1 MNRRAF
7 VQILSAAGASAAVK
21 PLGAQATGDQS
32 TPTLYFVDGYH
43 GGVKGH
49 MPAGS
54 WRDILN
60 TLRDISRWKLC
71 LDIEA
76 ATWEVLLRDDPAA
89 YRELKN
95 YLEESPDSRVEMVAG
110 TFSQPYGWAISGESN
125 IRQLQ
130 RGAEIIHRHF
140 PKAAITTY
148 AVQEPCWSSA
158 LPQILLSLGFNGAV
172 LKDPGTAW
180 GGYSA
185 GFDADIVN
193 WTGPDGS
200 AIAAVPRY
208 ACEELRKVYE
218 TESAYAT
225 PEFARKCVAHGIPH
239 PAGMYFQDLGWA
251 AKPRVSADY
260 IRYVTWREYLH
271 GIGDKPS
278 KEWRFSPEDIL
289 TTLPWGEQT
298 LQAVAQQERSA
309 ENRLVAAEKAASI
322 AWLVGNSPWPGDRLR
337 DAWDSLLWAQGHDAW
352 ITATTRTGRQAWAFQ
367 VASGTLDA
375 ETAGGAIIA
384 ESLRTLCSGPE
395 QTNQHS
401 GNPEQTRTPLGSQWV
416 RVANTLGIER
426 EDLAELT
433 IATDRGTHSLRMFD
447 AAGNEVPCQIAPS
460 RRYSP
465 LSRTSAPAESINAAT
480 ILFRPRVPSIGY
492 ASYRVEPQYSEQS
505 SNTSSPQERVVSVT
519 TEAGGKTVME
529 SDLYRLEIDPKRGGA
544 ITSLYAKQLKKE
556 FCESSA
562 PRAFNEYAGYFIAQK
577 QWRSSAENP
586 ARIMIVE
593 SGPLRGR
600 VRIAGQV
607 GGCPFQT
614 VITLAEGQRRID
626 FQSRFTFEQE
636 TWIGDP
642 WDMKPEERR
651 SEPRRSQNDGRW
663 KLQAFFPVSLRNHAV
678 YKNAAYDVCR
688 SRNSDTFFQRWD
700 EIKHNIIVNWV
711 DLLDEREKTGLAVF
725 SDHTTAYTHGPDHP
739 LALVLGWGWEGG
751 FWWGKCPLKGVLQS
765 AYGIIPHAGAWDEAR
780 LSEESSRWNEPLN
793 AELMD
798 GGPKPDAASR
808 SLVSVTGGGIE
819 VPTILVDGRH
829 LLLRLFNGEGDAQ
842 ERTVSLYAR
851 PVRVDIVELNGRV
864 SRSLTVQHAGNG
876 RYEVKVAMP
885 RFGIRTLRC
894 EMNAAQG

>member
-7 VQILSAAGASAAVK
+7 VSLLSAAGASTAVK
-21 PLGAQATGDQS
+21 TIGAQSNGDES
-32 TPTLYFVDGYH
+32 TPTIYFADGYH

-49 MPAGS
+49 MPAGA

-60 TLRDISRWKLC
+60 TMRDIPRWKLC

-89 YRELKN
+89 YRELKT

-130 RGAEIIHRHF
+130 RGAEIIRRHF

-158 LPQILLSLGFNGAV
+158 LPQILLSLGFDGAV

-185 GFDADIVN
+185 GFDAELVN

-200 AIAAVPRY
+200 AIATVPRY

-225 PEFARKCVAHGIPH
+225 PEFARKCVAHGITH

-260 IRYVTWREYLH
+260 IRYVTWREYIH
-271 GIGDKPS
+271 GIAVKPS

-298 LQAVAQQERSA
+298 LQAVAQQVRSA
-309 ENRLVAAEKAASI
+309 ENRLVAAEKAASM
-322 AWLVGNSPWPGDRLR
+322 AWLEGKSPWPGDRLR

-375 ETAGGAIIA
+375 ETAASSIVA
-384 ESLRTLCSGPE
+384 ESLRALCAGNAE
-395 QTNQHS
+395 QIHQ
-401 GNPEQTRTPLGSQWV
+401 PLGSQWM
-416 RVANTLGIER
+416 RVANTLGVER

-433 IATDRGTHSLRMFD
+433 VATDRGTHSLRVFD
-447 AAGNEVPCQIAPS
+447 AAGNEVVCQVAPT

-465 LSRTSAPAESINAAT
+465 LNRNAAPGESINAAT
-480 ILFRPRVPSIGY
+480 VLFRPRVPAIGY
-492 ASYRVEPQYSEQS
+492 ASYRVEPQY
-505 SNTSSPQERVVSVT
+505 TDASPQPKGPVSVAT
-519 TEAGGKTVME
+519 QAGGKTVME
-529 SDLYRLEIDPKRGGA
+529 SDLYRLELDPKRGGA

-556 FCESSA
+556 FCDSSA

-586 ARIMIVE
+586 ARISIVE

-600 VRIAGQV
+600 VRVSGEV

-614 VITLAEGQRRID
+614 VITVAEGQRRID

-642 WDMKPEERR
+642 WDIKPNDRR

-688 SRNSDTFFQRWD
+688 SRNADTFFQRWD

-711 DLLDEREKTGLAVF
+711 DLVDEQEKNGLAVF
-725 SDHTTAYTHGPDHP
+725 SDHTTAYTHGPEHP

-751 FWWGKCPLKGVLQS
+751 FWWGKCPLKGIQQS
-765 AYGIIPHAGAWDEAR
+765 AYGIIPHSGTWDEAR
-780 LSEESSRWNEPLN
+780 LSEESSRWNEPLS
-793 AELMD
+793 AALMD
-798 GGPKPDAASR
+798 AAPKPGADSR
-808 SLVSVTGGGIE
+808 SLISVTGGGVEI
-819 VPTILVDGRH
+819 PTVMVDGRH
-829 LLLRLFNGEGDAQ
+829 LLVRLFNGEGDAA

-851 PVRVDIVELNGRV
+851 PVRVDLVELNGRV
-864 SRSLTVQHAGNG
+864 SRPLTVQRARDG
-876 RYEVKVAMP
+876 RYEVKISMP

-894 EMNAAQG
+894 EMNAAEG